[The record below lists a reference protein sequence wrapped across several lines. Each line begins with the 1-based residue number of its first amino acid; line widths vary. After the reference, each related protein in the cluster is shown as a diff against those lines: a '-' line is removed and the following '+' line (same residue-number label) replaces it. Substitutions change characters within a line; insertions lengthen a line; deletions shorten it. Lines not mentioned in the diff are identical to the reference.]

1 MKGSLFL
8 VVGIMAMSCQSREDL
23 EEKKIPRVLIIGNS
37 ITYHPPDASIGWN
50 ANWGMA
56 ARRPDLDYVSVL
68 TDLLRNKHPLVEVK
82 RENVYPFERGYDDFS
97 FSTYAYLR
105 DFRPDFLIVRLGEN
119 VDEEKL
125 GEDAFK
131 KALQDFVM
139 HLSEGRKVDIIV
151 TTTFWQNAPVSQQLI
166 AAGAESGWRIVHL
179 SYLGQDDQYMA
190 IGQFENDAASR
201 HPNDLGMREIAT
213 LIWEAL
219 NHKIKEAAF
228 SRFFIFYSFS
238 YSQIRRISS
247 PYHVEC

>member
-8 VVGIMAMSCQSREDL
+8 VVGIMAMAMSCQSREDL
-23 EEKKIPRVLIIGNS
+23 EEKKVSRVLIIGNS
-37 ITYHPPDASIGWN
+37 ITYHPPDTSIGWN

-56 ARRPDLDYVSVL
+56 ASRPDQDYVSVL

-105 DFRPDFLIVRLGEN
+105 DFCPDFLIVRLGEN

-131 KALQDFVM
+131 RALQDFVM
-139 HLSEGRKVDIIV
+139 YLSEG

-166 AAGAESGWRIVHL
+166 AAGAESAWRIVHL
-179 SYLGQDDQYMA
+179 SHLGQDDQYMA
-190 IGQFENDAASR
+190 IGQFENDAVSR
-201 HPNDLGMREIAT
+201 HPNDVGMKEIAVR
-213 LIWEAL
+213 IWEAL
-219 NHKIKEAAF
+219 EGL
-228 SRFFIFYSFS
+228 Y
-238 YSQIRRISS
+238 
-247 PYHVEC
+247 